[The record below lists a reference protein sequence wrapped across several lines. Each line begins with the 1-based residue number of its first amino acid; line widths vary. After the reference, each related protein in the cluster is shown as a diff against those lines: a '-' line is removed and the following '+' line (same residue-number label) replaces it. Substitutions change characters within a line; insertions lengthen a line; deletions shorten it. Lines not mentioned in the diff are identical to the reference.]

1 MSTSPA
7 RTLLLG
13 SGNAKKLLELEA
25 LLSGLPVTLRSARDL
40 QLPDVDEDRPDFV
53 GNAAKK
59 ATEYARATGLLTLAD
74 DSGLEVDA
82 LDGRPGVF
90 SARYAGETD
99 PERRDAANNAKLLA
113 ELGDRPPAERGARFV
128 CVLAL
133 ATPEGLQFTVEGRCE
148 GRILGAVSGDGGFG
162 YDPLFVP
169 RGADRS
175 FADHSAEEKAASSHR
190 GAALRA
196 FRPRFEAWL
205 ARDA

>member
-1 MSTSPA
+1 MTDA
-7 RTLLLG
+7 NLRTLLLG
-13 SGNAKKLLELEA
+13 SGNAKKLLELQS
-25 LLSGLPVTLRSARDL
+25 LLAGLPVSLRSARDL
-40 QLPDVDEDRPDFV
+40 ELPDVIEDRPDFV

-82 LDGRPGVF
+82 LGGRPGVF

-99 PERRDAANNAKLLA
+99 PERRDAANNNKLLA
-113 ELGDRPPAERGARFV
+113 ELSGRPTAERGARFV

-148 GRILGAVSGDGGFG
+148 GRILEAPSGDGGFG
-162 YDPLFVP
+162 YDPLFAP

-175 FADHSAEEKAASSHR
+175 FAEHTAEEKAIHSHR

-205 ARDA
+205 AQA